1 MMNEELLC
9 SVIAQPILH
18 SSFFIYNLSVGD
30 VWVDLFFYSVHL
42 FDILNL
48 LQVIADC
55 FYIFHIMYPQ
65 LDFSFEYPVVC
76 FNGKFTDI
84 YVKLSGDDLSHFVQ
98 KPILSIPLK

>member
-65 LDFSFEYPVVC
+65 LDFCFEYPVVC
-76 FNGKFTDI
+76 FNGKFT
-84 YVKLSGDDLSHFVQ
+84 LSCLEMT
-98 KPILSIPLK
+98 